1 MRRTALVVLGFMVMA
16 GCSDGNSPVLPPVEA
31 SFTGYIG
38 GGGRAAESDST
49 RASIT
54 RTAGIGTIGGGR
66 SDGESTGSAAGVLV
80 GSGH

>member
-1 MRRTALVVLGFMVMA
+1 MRRTVLLVLGFTVTA
-16 GCSDGNSPVLPPVEA
+16 GCSDGNSPMLPPMEA

-49 RASIT
+49 GASVT
-54 RTAGIGTIGGGR
+54 RTAGIWDDRRRTL
-66 SDGESTGSAAGVLV
+66 DGESTGSAAGVLV